1 VGLTVG
7 AIAGYFRGW
16 VDAVLMRLTDIFIVI
31 PAIVIAAVV
40 GNWAGAVGVWVL
52 GSMLGFF
59 SWMVIARLVRGEF
72 LSLREREFV
81 EAARVAGASDARI
94 IFRHILPNATG
105 VIIVSG
111 SLLAA
116 GAILLEAAISLLGYG
131 IRSPDVS
138 LGLLIGVNQSAF
150 TVRPWLFWWPALFI
164 VTLALSANIFGDAL
178 REAFDP
184 RSRRFSRRRTK
195 ERADGV
201 EPDVAAPTSLMDA
214 AAQNPRTGT
223 PTLQDRSKTGCRQRF
238 SSAGTVAAAS
248 SRLSARAVTCTCT
261 GRGRFPRGPGDGL
274 ALHEPMPC
282 SPDDVRGV
290 TGIGAEGVGL
300 AQDAALLVGSEL
312 SRPPRGMVSA
322 PAAGAADDRYRRE
335 GVTTVSAKRVS
346 MSTTI
351 VHGTVVV
358 AGVHERDGLLVPDDA
373 RTPEQLAHQQRDQRQ
388 PQSPQLVRRP
398 VRRAEPPAPRR
409 RSRPPMRRSRSRCS
423 WSIGTGAR
431 HLSLP
436 HRRIPDHESVRT
448 HNGRKPPTEPPA
460 ACCPTERTSRTA
472 VRCSRSPTS
481 TSTSASTGTGC
492 PPPATSPT
500 RSPRRGA
507 RHRG

>member
-1 VGLTVG
+1 MSTSTTPTTPEAEVKASISQSRIIWRRFFSQKVGLIAAIVLLVVVVFATSAVGLGPIPGWWKYNYRDLANSVNGGAPTLTLVPFSLGEHPFGQDRIGRDYFAMTMRGIQNSFVAMVLITGIALIVGVVVG

-16 VDAVLMRLTDIFIVI
+16 VDAVLMRLTDVFIVI

-52 GSMLGFF
+52 GVMLGFF

-138 LGLLIGVNQSAF
+138 LGLLIGANQSAF

-195 ERADGV
+195 ERAEGN
-201 EPDVAAPTSLMDA
+201 EPEVALPTTLMDA
-214 AAQNPRTGT
+214 GAQNPRTDT
-223 PTLQDRSKTGCRQRF
+223 PTLQD
-238 SSAGTVAAAS
+238 
-248 SRLSARAVTCTCT
+248 
-261 GRGRFPRGPGDGL
+261 
-274 ALHEPMPC
+274 
-282 SPDDVRGV
+282 
-290 TGIGAEGVGL
+290 
-300 AQDAALLVGSEL
+300 
-312 SRPPRGMVSA
+312 
-322 PAAGAADDRYRRE
+322 
-335 GVTTVSAKRVS
+335 
-346 MSTTI
+346 
-351 VHGTVVV
+351 
-358 AGVHERDGLLVPDDA
+358 
-373 RTPEQLAHQQRDQRQ
+373 PE
-388 PQSPQLVRRP
+388 
-398 VRRAEPPAPRR
+398 
-409 RSRPPMRRSRSRCS
+409 
-423 WSIGTGAR
+423 
-431 HLSLP
+431 
-436 HRRIPDHESVRT
+436 
-448 HNGRKPPTEPPA
+448 
-460 ACCPTERTSRTA
+460 
-472 VRCSRSPTS
+472 
-481 TSTSASTGTGC
+481 
-492 PPPATSPT
+492 
-500 RSPRRGA
+500 
-507 RHRG
+507 